1 MLLGIV
7 MVTNWGLR
15 CGGRGLGCRRGLFAW
30 SLCLHLGAIA
40 DFLRLTLFAGSGDF
54 ADPWLGVSGSLA
66 LRLVCHRLGCVPS
79 IRVQRTGRGHSPI
92 VTELRRYF
100 AVGEFRL
107 GPVEG
112 SRHAEG
118 VAPLICLTAHFPA
131 GGPLRA
137 INLHIAAAL
146 RDDEDTEN
154 ALDDL

>member
-66 LRLVCHRLGCVPS
+66 LRLVCHRLGYVPS
-79 IRVQRTGRGHSPI
+79 TRVQRTGGGHSPI
-92 VTELRRYF
+92 VTEFRRYF
-100 AVGEFRL
+100 AGVEFRH

-112 SRHAEG
+112 IRHVEG
-118 VAPLICLTAHFPA
+118 GAPLVCLTGKIPA
-131 GGPLRA
+131 GLPL
-137 INLHIAAAL
+137 L
-146 RDDEDTEN
+146 
-154 ALDDL
+154 